1 MKVNLGSLDRIT
13 RVAAGSV
20 LLVLGWL
27 LGGWFLLVALF
38 GVALIVTGAIGFCPI
53 YARYGLSTSP
63 HR

>member
-20 LLVLGWL
+20 LLVLGWM
-27 LGGWFLLVALF
+27 LGGWSLLIALL
-38 GVALIVTGAIGFCPI
+38 GVALIITGATGYCPI

-63 HR
+63 RR